1 MTYWNMNNIEVDN
14 VMTELVKKSLAASEY
29 DQSLDSDVFSIHV
42 LLLDYLKTQ
51 LTEKEEMNLH
61 KQLLDQYFRKVNFQ
75 YGKLEDDSYIFS
87 NIGYHLIKSGQFE
100 LFPTIYLNLSFV
112 EAILKSSSCSSVDL
126 LNDYKR
132 YEEYI
137 IGPNEEYIDQL
148 QDFEEFTR
156 TIGGFVNSQGCSD
169 SEDNL
174 DLASDVIQLALKEPP
189 ESSVHKEALI
199 IARERPERLYLDWIN
214 KDMTRGYH
222 KATILHHGSVQ
233 AACFLPDM
241 TKLLTT
247 NGDGQIKIW
256 NVTSGEVC
264 HRFTGHRSCVKAM
277 SLSPDGE
284 WFVSGS
290 EDGEIK
296 IWDLG
301 TFRDESDNGHEKQQE
316 ILRTGSVKK
325 RSKSHDVVDGSGSPP
340 GGDILR
346 SKGHLQ
352 TVNQFITTDHHD
364 LKDLSNKSFSFN
376 ELHDEMILSVG
387 FSPDGTEVVVAGQ
400 SGAVKIFNLEAR
412 GLRLTLSIHK
422 EPVNV
427 CKFSCNG
434 NTICTG
440 SDDAIVRIWKSSNGQ
455 FLGSVNLHGLRV
467 LDVDFVPNTQK
478 VVSLSAD
485 KLICWNNPIVPSH
498 WDASVETVI
507 NSARQDPFSNINN
520 CDLGVLEFKRTRL
533 ADFICMKVGNE
544 GHATDDLTLLAAG
557 TVDNIITI
565 WDFESAQI
573 LLSLPG
579 HSSFIQAL
587 DFNDDDSFLLS
598 GSADETVMIW
608 SLESL
613 YELTP
618 ESSAQNDS
626 SLSLGPVCDVKFL
639 PCIIND
645 NVRNSGQNDNPIECK
660 GPENT
665 VRMATPDDS
674 NCIRVLDNG
683 NTLFKSPSEGDNMIS
698 CVSLSCDGRAV
709 AYGTENG
716 SVRLYRPWN
725 GSIKTLGFHKSN
737 VTCVLLL
744 GEEVIIQNKDAE
756 MNNTQSYVVIS
767 GDKKGEVKIWWDG
780 GSAITCTFN
789 HLSSVREIKV
799 FETQDATLA
808 IISRCWVGSL
818 RVWDV
823 KNGKCLGNYEYPRS
837 KTKIFSTCMD
847 ISEIASLIALGTASG
862 SITVISTLTLEILQ
876 EILPSNEEKQVPVRV
891 CRFSPDGKMLA
902 KGHDNGTIQIL
913 DVDEWS
919 ALYPPLKLHE
929 SWVRDIRFNENE
941 SLALVTSGDR
951 IAWWNLDLLPRLR
964 SKKTTPSSGGSVP
977 GRRRMS
983 SSGAGLFTRRPRK
996 ESEGEGSSPNR
1007 SRNSWTPSPGSK
1019 SSSPKS
1025 NQKSQSIQTPSP
1037 LSDSSNSRRR
1047 SSVALSSP
1055 SKFG

>member
-14 VMTELVKKSLAASEY
+14 VMTELVKKSLASSEF
-29 DQSLDSDVFSIHV
+29 DQSLESDVYSIHV

-51 LTEKEEMNLH
+51 LNEEEEKSLH
-61 KQLLDQYFRKVNFQ
+61 KALLDQYFRKVNFK
-75 YGKLEDDSYIFS
+75 YGNLEDDSYIFS
-87 NIGYHLIKSGQFE
+87 NLGYHLIKSGQLQ
-100 LFPTIYLNLSFV
+100 LFPAIYLNLSFV

-156 TIGGFVNSQGCSD
+156 TIGGFVSSQRCSD
-169 SEDNL
+169 SDDDTEFT
-174 DLASDVIQLALKEPP
+174 SDIIQLALKEPP
-189 ESSVHKEALI
+189 ESTVHKEAIVL
-199 IARERPERLYLDWIN
+199 ARERPERLYLDWIN
-214 KDMTRGYH
+214 KDITRSYH

-325 RSKSHDVVDGSGSPP
+325 RSKSYDVVDGNGSPP
-340 GGDILR
+340 HGENLR
-346 SKGHLQ
+346 HKTHLQ

-364 LKDLSNKSFSFN
+364 LKDLSNKSFLFN

-412 GLRLTLSIHK
+412 GLRLILTPHK

-427 CKFSCNG
+427 CKFSSNG
-434 NTICTG
+434 DTICTG
-440 SDDAIVRIWKSSNGQ
+440 SDDATVRIWKSTNGH
-455 FLGSVNLHGLRV
+455 FLGSINLHGLRV
-467 LDVDFVPNTQK
+467 LDVEFVPNTHK

-485 KLICWNNPIVPSH
+485 KLICWNDPTIPSNY
-498 WDASVETVI
+498 DST
-507 NSARQDPFSNINN
+507 SKQLSLSTTQDNIPSIAN
-520 CDLGVLEFKRTRL
+520 CDFGVLEYKRTRL

-544 GHATDDLTLLAAG
+544 GHETNDLALLAAG

-565 WDFESAQI
+565 WDFDSAQI

-598 GSADETVMIW
+598 GSADDTVMIW

-613 YELTP
+613 YEDNQGTSL
-618 ESSAQNDS
+618 ESLS
-626 SLSLGPVCDVKFL
+626 SLSLGPVFDVKFL
-639 PCIIND
+639 LSSND
-645 NVRNSGQNDNPIECK
+645 VVNDIRNLKEIHQSIQNDSIQPI
-660 GPENT
+660 
-665 VRMATPDDS
+665 VRMVTPDDS

-683 NTLFKSPSEGDNMIS
+683 NTLFKSPSEEGNMI
-698 CVSLSCDGRAV
+698 R
-709 AYGTENG
+709 
-716 SVRLYRPWN
+716 
-725 GSIKTLGFHKSN
+725 
-737 VTCVLLL
+737 
-744 GEEVIIQNKDAE
+744 
-756 MNNTQSYVVIS
+756 
-767 GDKKGEVKIWWDG
+767 
-780 GSAITCTFN
+780 
-789 HLSSVREIKV
+789 
-799 FETQDATLA
+799 
-808 IISRCWVGSL
+808 
-818 RVWDV
+818 
-823 KNGKCLGNYEYPRS
+823 
-837 KTKIFSTCMD
+837 
-847 ISEIASLIALGTASG
+847 
-862 SITVISTLTLEILQ
+862 
-876 EILPSNEEKQVPVRV
+876 
-891 CRFSPDGKMLA
+891 
-902 KGHDNGTIQIL
+902 
-913 DVDEWS
+913 
-919 ALYPPLKLHE
+919 
-929 SWVRDIRFNENE
+929 
-941 SLALVTSGDR
+941 
-951 IAWWNLDLLPRLR
+951 
-964 SKKTTPSSGGSVP
+964 
-977 GRRRMS
+977 
-983 SSGAGLFTRRPRK
+983 
-996 ESEGEGSSPNR
+996 
-1007 SRNSWTPSPGSK
+1007 
-1019 SSSPKS
+1019 
-1025 NQKSQSIQTPSP
+1025 
-1037 LSDSSNSRRR
+1037 
-1047 SSVALSSP
+1047 
-1055 SKFG
+1055 

>member
-1 MTYWNMNNIEVDN
+1 MTYWDMNSIEVDN
-14 VMTELVKKSLAASEY
+14 VMTELVKKSLASSEF
-29 DQSLDSDVFSIHV
+29 DQSLESDVYSIHV

-51 LTEKEEMNLH
+51 LNIDEEKNLH
-61 KQLLDQYFRKVNFQ
+61 KKLLNQYFRKVNFQ

-87 NIGYHLIKSGQFE
+87 NLGYHLIKSGQLE
-100 LFPTIYLNLSFV
+100 LFPAIYLNLSFV
-112 EAILKSSSCSSVDL
+112 EAILRSSLCSSVDL

-156 TIGGFVNSQGCSD
+156 TIGGYVNSQRCSD
-169 SEDNL
+169 SDDN
-174 DLASDVIQLALKEPP
+174 SDFTSDIIQLALKEPP
-189 ESSVHKEALI
+189 ESTVHKEAI
-199 IARERPERLYLDWIN
+199 VIARERPERLYLDWIN
-214 KDMTRGYH
+214 KDITRSYH

-325 RSKSHDVVDGSGSPP
+325 RSRSYDVVDGSGSPP
-340 GGDILR
+340 RGENLR
-346 SKGHLQ
+346 IKSHLQ

-412 GLRLTLSIHK
+412 GLRLTLTTHK

-427 CKFSCNG
+427 CKFSSKG
-434 NTICTG
+434 DTICTG
-440 SDDAIVRIWKSSNGQ
+440 SDDATVRIWKSTNGH
-455 FLGSVNLHGLRV
+455 FLGSINLHGLRV
-467 LDVDFVPNTQK
+467 LDVEFVPNTQK

-485 KLICWNNPIVPSH
+485 KLICWNDPTVPSQNDSSCGQVYNYTSQ
-498 WDASVETVI
+498 DAFSRI
-507 NSARQDPFSNINN
+507 PNSEF
-520 CDLGVLEFKRTRL
+520 GVLEFKRTRL

-544 GHATDDLTLLAAG
+544 GHETNDLALLAAG

-579 HSSFIQAL
+579 HSNFIQAL

-598 GSADETVMIW
+598 GSVDETVMIW

-613 YELTP
+613 YEENQGASL
-618 ESSAQNDS
+618 ESLS
-626 SLSLGPVCDVKFL
+626 SLSLGPVLDVQFL
-639 PCIIND
+639 PHGND
-645 NVRNSGQNDNPIECK
+645 DSIDERNFDRNHHGILSNDTRY
-660 GPENT
+660 T
-665 VRMATPDDS
+665 VRMVTPDDS

-683 NTLFKSPSEGDNMIS
+683 STIFKSPSEGGNMI
-698 CVSLSCDGRAV
+698 
-709 AYGTENG
+709 
-716 SVRLYRPWN
+716 W
-725 GSIKTLGFHKSN
+725 
-737 VTCVLLL
+737 
-744 GEEVIIQNKDAE
+744 
-756 MNNTQSYVVIS
+756 
-767 GDKKGEVKIWWDG
+767 
-780 GSAITCTFN
+780 
-789 HLSSVREIKV
+789 
-799 FETQDATLA
+799 
-808 IISRCWVGSL
+808 
-818 RVWDV
+818 
-823 KNGKCLGNYEYPRS
+823 
-837 KTKIFSTCMD
+837 
-847 ISEIASLIALGTASG
+847 
-862 SITVISTLTLEILQ
+862 
-876 EILPSNEEKQVPVRV
+876 
-891 CRFSPDGKMLA
+891 
-902 KGHDNGTIQIL
+902 
-913 DVDEWS
+913 
-919 ALYPPLKLHE
+919 
-929 SWVRDIRFNENE
+929 
-941 SLALVTSGDR
+941 
-951 IAWWNLDLLPRLR
+951 
-964 SKKTTPSSGGSVP
+964 
-977 GRRRMS
+977 
-983 SSGAGLFTRRPRK
+983 
-996 ESEGEGSSPNR
+996 
-1007 SRNSWTPSPGSK
+1007 
-1019 SSSPKS
+1019 
-1025 NQKSQSIQTPSP
+1025 
-1037 LSDSSNSRRR
+1037 
-1047 SSVALSSP
+1047 
-1055 SKFG
+1055 